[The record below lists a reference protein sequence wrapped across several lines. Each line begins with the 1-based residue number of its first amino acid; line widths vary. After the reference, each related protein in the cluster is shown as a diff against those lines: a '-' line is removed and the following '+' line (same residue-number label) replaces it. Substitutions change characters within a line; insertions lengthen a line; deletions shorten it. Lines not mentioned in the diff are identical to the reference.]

1 MIRKL
6 VSIFKNKELRERIIF
21 TLGIVLIFRIGCTLV
36 VPGIR
41 KPTGDIFTQSDI
53 FTLMNVLGGGN
64 LQNFSLFALGISPY
78 ITASIIIQL
87 LSMGILP
94 KLEELT
100 NQGEKGRK
108 KIDNAT
114 RYLTLLLAAVQGYG
128 TILIMKNNY
137 GVLPVDGSYSTWDYI
152 YVTTILIAGS
162 MFTMWLAD
170 RITARGIGNGV
181 SMIIFAGIIASIPNQ
196 FVSAYYSFAN
206 LAGTSAEMF
215 AGFVKFAIYVLS
227 YLLVI
232 IFVVFIEKSVRK
244 IPLQHSQN
252 TTQIRAV
259 DVHHLPV
266 KLNPSGV
273 MPVIFASS
281 FMMAVVTIAS
291 MFPNSEGAAKVASI
305 FNYSTKVN
313 GIYWGLII
321 YIALIVMFNF
331 FWTNMQMDSKK
342 LSENLVKN
350 NSFIPGIRQG
360 RETEKYLFRV
370 INRVA
375 FVGGLLLVAIAVLP
389 VLLPIYFDLDSSI
402 AFGGTS
408 IIILVGVASETYEQ
422 IKSKMASKEYK
433 GFM

>member
-21 TLGIVLIFRIGCTLV
+21 TLGIILIFRFGCTLV
-36 VPGIR
+36 VPGVDSSSI
-41 KPTGDIFTQSDI
+41 TFSGSDI

-64 LQNFSLFALGISPY
+64 LQSFSLFALGISPY

-94 KLEELT
+94 KLEDLAA
-100 NQGEKGRK
+100 QGEKGRK
-108 KIDNAT
+108 KLDNAT

-128 TILIMKNNY
+128 TILVMKNNY
-137 GVLPVDGSYSTWDYI
+137 GLTPIGGGEFSTWDYI
-152 YVTTILIAGS
+152 YITTILVAGS

-170 RITARGIGNGV
+170 RITSRGIGNGV
-181 SMIIFAGIIASIPNQ
+181 SMVIFAGIIASIPNQ
-196 FVSAYYSFAN
+196 LLSAYYSFVN
-206 LAGTSAEMF
+206 LTGTSSEMF
-215 AGFVKFAIYVLS
+215 TGFVKLAIYALS

-244 IPLQHSQN
+244 IPLQNSQN
-252 TTQIRAV
+252 TMQVRAT
-259 DVHHLPV
+259 DIHHLPV

-281 FMMAVVTIAS
+281 FMMAIVTIAS
-291 MFPNSEGAAKVASI
+291 MFPNSETAIKIASI
-305 FNYSTKVN
+305 FNYSTKVD
-313 GIYWGLII
+313 GVYWGLII
-321 YIALIVMFNF
+321 YIVLIVMFNF

-342 LSENLVKN
+342 ISENLVKR
-350 NSFIPGIRQG
+350 SAFVPGIRQG

-389 VLLPIYFDLDSSI
+389 VLLPIYFDLDAAI

-408 IIILVGVASETYEQ
+408 IIILVGVASEIYEQ
-422 IKSKMASKEYK
+422 IKSKLASKEYK

>member
-21 TLGIVLIFRIGCTLV
+21 TLGIILIFRFGCTLV
-36 VPGIR
+36 VPGVDSTSI
-41 KPTGDIFTQSDI
+41 TFSGSDI

-64 LQNFSLFALGISPY
+64 LQSFSLFALGISPY

-94 KLEELT
+94 KLEDLT
-100 NQGEKGRK
+100 KQGEKGRK
-108 KIDNAT
+108 KIDSAT
-114 RYLTLLLAAVQGYG
+114 RYLTLVLAAVQGYG
-128 TILIMKNNY
+128 TILVMKNNY
-137 GVLPVDGSYSTWDYI
+137 GLTPIGGGEFTTWNYI
-152 YVTTILIAGS
+152 YITIILMAGS

-196 FVSAYYSFAN
+196 FVSAYYSFVN
-206 LAGTSAEMF
+206 LTGTSADMF
-215 AGFVKFAIYVLS
+215 GGFVKLLIYVLS

-232 IFVVFIEKSVRK
+232 IFVVFIENSVRK

-252 TTQIRAV
+252 TTQIKAG

-291 MFPNSEGAAKVASI
+291 MFPSSKTAATIASI
-305 FNYSTKVN
+305 FNYSTKV
-313 GIYWGLII
+313 GGVYWGLII
-321 YIALIVMFNF
+321 YIVLIIMFNF

-342 LSENLVKN
+342 LSENLAKN

-360 RETEKYLFRV
+360 KETEKYLFRV

-375 FVGGLLLVAIAVLP
+375 FVGGLTLTAIAVLP
-389 VLLPIYFDLDSSI
+389 VLLPIYFDLNSSI

-408 IIILVGVASETYEQ
+408 IIILVGVASETYSQ
-422 IKSKMASKEYK
+422 IKSKLAGKEYK

>member
-6 VSIFKNKELRERIIF
+6 VSIFKNKEVRERIIF
-21 TLGIVLIFRIGCTLV
+21 TLGIILIFRFGCTFV
-36 VPGIR
+36 VPGVDSSSI
-41 KPTGDIFTQSDI
+41 TFSGSDI

-64 LQNFSLFALGISPY
+64 LQSFSLFALGISPY
-78 ITASIIIQL
+78 ITSSIIIQL

-94 KLEELT
+94 KLEDLT
-100 NQGEKGRK
+100 KQGEKGRK

-137 GVLPVDGSYSTWDYI
+137 GLTPIGGGDFTTWDYI
-152 YVTTILIAGS
+152 YITTILIAGS

-181 SMIIFAGIIASIPNQ
+181 SMLIFAGIIASIPNQ
-196 FVSAYYSFAN
+196 FLSAYYSFVN
-206 LAGTSAEMF
+206 LAGTSSEMF
-215 AGFVKFAIYVLS
+215 AGFVKLLIYVLS

-232 IFVVFIEKSVRK
+232 IFVVFVEKSVRK

-273 MPVIFASS
+273 IPVIFASS

-291 MFPNSEGAAKVASI
+291 MFSNSEAAAKVAAI
-305 FNYSTKVN
+305 FNYSTKVD
-313 GIYWGLII
+313 GVYWGLII
-321 YIALIVMFNF
+321 YIVLIIMFTF

-342 LSENLVKN
+342 LSEDLVKN
-350 NSFIPGIRQG
+350 NSYIPGIRQG
-360 RETEKYLFRV
+360 KETEKYLFRV

-375 FVGGLLLVAIAVLP
+375 FVGGLVLMAIAVLP
-389 VLLPIYFDLDSSI
+389 VLLPIYFDLDASI

-422 IKSKMASKEYK
+422 IKSKLASKEYK